1 MRQRYLIV
9 KYKDGNYQLLT
20 STEWATLENHEDYEV
35 LAICDGLNNVKQ
47 YIENANNYGQ
57 INIL

>member
-9 KYKDGNYQLLT
+9 KN
-20 STEWATLENHEDYEV
+20 YEV

-47 YIENANNYGQ
+47 YIENSYEQ

>member
-9 KYKDGNYQLLT
+9 KDKTDNYKLLT
-20 STEWATLENHEDYEV
+20 STEWVTLENQEDYEV

-47 YIENANNYGQ
+47 YIEKSDKKK
-57 INIL
+57 L